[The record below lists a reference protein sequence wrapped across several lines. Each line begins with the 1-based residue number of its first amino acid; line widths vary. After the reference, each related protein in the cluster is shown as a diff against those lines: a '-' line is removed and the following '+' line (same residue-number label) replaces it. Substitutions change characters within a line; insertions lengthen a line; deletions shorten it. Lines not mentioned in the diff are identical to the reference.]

1 MKLALGLLLMN
12 HRFSSALNAGW
23 VAFAIFL
30 ASIASLV
37 PAHAGLTP
45 VDQWEVAELNI
56 ELSPNGANPFDRLP
70 LMDFNGPGDESF
82 SVPGYYVGEDKYAFR
97 VSLPTPGDWKAKSRE
112 SSEEWTFRVAADA
125 DALGPLT
132 IPEDKPQTF
141 RYANG
146 EDCFM
151 LAFEADWLFA
161 LDLET
166 GNMDRTR
173 TLLEDIKRNGF
184 NQIVMNVY
192 AHDVNWPSDPKL
204 PAKYDFARPKTWP
217 YGGDNDNPDYSE
229 LNLEFFNHFDKVIAM
244 MNELDLTAHIMI
256 YVWNKNVSWPEVDSA
271 DDNRYFDYVVARY
284 QGFPNVL
291 WDISKEATGYGHNDM
306 DYIVRRTQ
314 RLRELDGHER
324 LLTVHA
330 FSYCVKHPDTVDF
343 MSTQNWTTS
352 IYERMLDAY
361 QKFDDKPIFNIEH
374 GGYEKGPYHVFDGD
388 YDDAVACVDRNYRCA
403 FAGAYSCYYW
413 QDTSWSVVIWDQ
425 TELPKKQ
432 RPRYD
437 LYRNMAKL
445 FNDVDYGKYRPFDRR
460 TERRTSSGY
469 VMGDDEGN
477 FFIYLP
483 AENSRIS
490 TTFSKYYGKPMKA
503 KWFNTVTGE
512 YSQEE
517 DIVVEKWLRF
527 EAPWQ
532 GVPRVLVLS
541 QP

>member
-1 MKLALGLLLMN
+1 MNYRPSFFLSRRFAMPLLGLWLVVI
-12 HRFSSALNAGW
+12 SAW
-23 VAFAIFL
+23 VFA
-30 ASIASLV
+30 S
-37 PAHAGLTP
+37 PMP
-45 VDQWEVAELNI
+45 VDQWEVAELEV
-56 ELSPNGANPFDRLP
+56 ELPSNGDNPFDRLP
-70 LMDFNGPGDESF
+70 LADLTGPDGSSF
-82 SVPGYYVGEDKYAFR
+82 TVPGYYAGDGAYVFR
-97 VSLPTPGDWKAKSRE
+97 VSLPSSGDWQARSRDTG
-112 SSEEWTFRVAADA
+112 EEWDLRVSAKA

-132 IPEDKPQTF
+132 IPEDKPQSF

-166 GNMDRTR
+166 GHMDRTR
-173 TLLEDIKRNGF
+173 TLLEDIKANGF

-217 YGGDNDNPDYSE
+217 YGGDNDAPDYE
-229 LNLEFFNHFDKVIAM
+229 RLNLAFFDHFDKVIAM

-256 YVWNKNVSWPEVDSA
+256 YVWNKNVNWPEADSIE
-271 DDNRYFDYVVARY
+271 DNRYFDYVVARY

-306 DYIVRRTQ
+306 EYIVRRTE

-330 FSYCVKHPDTVDF
+330 FNYCVKYPETVDF

-361 QKFDDKPIFNIEH
+361 QRFEDKPIFNIEH

-425 TELPKKQ
+425 SELPKND

-445 FNDVDYGKYRPFDRR
+445 FGDVDYGKYRPFDRR

-469 VMGDDEGN
+469 VMGDDAGN
-477 FFIYLP
+477 FLIYLP
-483 AENSRIS
+483 EENSRLS
-490 TTFSKYYGKPMKA
+490 TTFADYYGKPMKVR
-503 KWFNTVTGE
+503 WFNTITGE
-512 YSQEE
+512 YSDEE
-517 DIVVEKWLRF
+517 EVEIEKWLRF

-532 GVPRVLVLS
+532 GVPRVLILS